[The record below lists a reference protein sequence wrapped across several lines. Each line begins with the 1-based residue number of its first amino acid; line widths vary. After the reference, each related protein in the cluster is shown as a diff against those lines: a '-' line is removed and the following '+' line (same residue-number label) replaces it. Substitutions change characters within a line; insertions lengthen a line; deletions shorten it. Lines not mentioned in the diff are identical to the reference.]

1 MALFQLIVAYCI
13 LWYSYYLQFF
23 VLQHLALLIPPLFIV
38 LLAQKCFCMYAFF
51 LFSYLTSVFS
61 FFYLQHPV
69 FFVASYILT
78 FMNINIPV
86 VFLNLRNFVFIFLQ
100 KNKLLP
106 CSIGLPFVFPL
117 KRNNFQVNNV
127 KGAFCHL
134 CSTNLSGQKL
144 Y

>member
-1 MALFQLIVAYCI
+1 MI
-13 LWYSYYLQFF
+13 YSYYKVILSFF
-23 VLQHLALLIPPLFIV
+23 ILQHLALLILPLFIV
-38 LLAQKCFCMYAFF
+38 LLAPKCFCMYVFFF
-51 LFSYLTSVFS
+51 LFSYLTSDFS
-61 FFYLQHPV
+61 FVYLQRPV

-78 FMNINIPV
+78 FMDIYIPV

-106 CSIGLPFVFPL
+106 CSICLPFIFSL
-117 KRNNFQVNNV
+117 RRDHFQVNNV

-134 CSTNLSGQKL
+134 RSTYLSGQKL